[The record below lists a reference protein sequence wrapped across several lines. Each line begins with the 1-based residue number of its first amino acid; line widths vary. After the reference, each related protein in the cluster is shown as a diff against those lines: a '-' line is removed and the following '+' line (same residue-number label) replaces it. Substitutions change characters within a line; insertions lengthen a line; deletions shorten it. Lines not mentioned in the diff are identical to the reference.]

1 MLLNFKKS
9 LIDKF
14 FYFYMLSLM
23 SFSLAVLTKRAIEAS
38 LKQKWAE
45 AINLNCDILKAY
57 PNNIDAKIRLGRC
70 YLQTKEFSKAKK
82 FFKEVLEKDPINSIA
97 LKNYDLAKN
106 QKTECNGNGAKLST
120 KALLKEPGTSC
131 ESTFQV
137 ISKNVKKG
145 DITSGEELPI
155 KIKKNKVEIYFNKK
169 KKAVL
174 IGEITD
180 EYINK
185 RLICASDKQASIKV
199 TYIKWTDKDITVLIK
214 ASIPIFKPDKV
225 EIRPY
230 LRKGT
235 IEEPEIEIEMESEE
249 EIE

>member
-1 MLLNFKKS
+1 
-9 LIDKF
+9 
-14 FYFYMLSLM
+14 MLSLM
-23 SFSLAVLTKRAIEAS
+23 SYSLAVLTKKAIDAS

-45 AINLNCDILKAY
+45 AISLNSDILKVY
-57 PNNIDAKIRLGRC
+57 PDNIDAKIRLGRC

-82 FFKEVLEKDPINSIA
+82 IFKEVLEKDPINSIA
-97 LKNYDLAKN
+97 LRNYDLAKN
-106 QKTECNGNGAKLST
+106 QKTECNGNSAKLST
-120 KALLKEPGTSC
+120 KALLKEPGTTC
-131 ESTFQV
+131 ETTFQI

-155 KIKKNKVEIYFNKK
+155 KIKKNKVEVYFNKK
-169 KKAVL
+169 KKSIL

-180 EYINK
+180 ECINQ
-185 RLICASDKQASIKV
+185 RLVRAQEKQANIKV
-199 TYIKWTDKDITVLIK
+199 TYIKWGEKGITVLIK
-214 ASIPIFKPDKV
+214 TSIPIFKPDKV

-235 IEEPEIEIEMESEE
+235 IEEPEMEIEMENEE

>member
-1 MLLNFKKS
+1 
-9 LIDKF
+9 
-14 FYFYMLSLM
+14 M
-23 SFSLAVLTKRAIEAS
+23 SYSLAVLTKKAIDAS

-45 AINLNCDILKAY
+45 AISLNSDILKVY
-57 PNNIDAKIRLGRC
+57 PDNIDAKIRLGRC

-82 FFKEVLEKDPINSIA
+82 IFKEVLEKDPINSIA
-97 LKNYDLAKN
+97 LRNYDLAKN
-106 QKTECNGNGAKLST
+106 QKTECNGNSAKLST
-120 KALLKEPGTSC
+120 KALLKEPGTTC
-131 ESTFQV
+131 ETTFQI

-155 KIKKNKVEIYFNKK
+155 KIKKNKVEVYFNKK
-169 KKAVL
+169 KKSIL

-180 EYINK
+180 ECINQ
-185 RLICASDKQASIKV
+185 RLVRAQEKQANIKV
-199 TYIKWTDKDITVLIK
+199 TYIKWGEKGITVLIK
-214 ASIPIFKPDKV
+214 TSIPIFKPDKV

-235 IEEPEIEIEMESEE
+235 IEEPEMEIEMENEE

>member
-1 MLLNFKKS
+1 
-9 LIDKF
+9 
-14 FYFYMLSLM
+14 MLSLM
-23 SFSLAVLTKRAIEAS
+23 SFSLAVLTKKAIEAS

-45 AINLNCDILKAY
+45 AISLNSDILKAY

-70 YLQTKEFSKAKK
+70 YLQTKDFTKAKK
-82 FFKEVLEKDPINSIA
+82 MFKEVLEKDPINSIA

-131 ESTFQV
+131 EAVFQV

-145 DITSGEELPI
+145 DITSGEELPV
-155 KIKKNKVEIYFNKK
+155 KIKKNKVEIYFDRKK
-169 KKAVL
+169 KSIL

-180 EYINK
+180 EYIAQ
-185 RLICASDKQASIKV
+185 RLTCAVEKHSNIKV
-199 TYIKWTDKDITVLIK
+199 TYIKWDDKDITVLIK
-214 ASIPIFKPDKV
+214 TSVPIFKPDKV

-235 IEEPEIEIEMESEE
+235 IEEPEMEIEIESEE

>member
-1 MLLNFKKS
+1 
-9 LIDKF
+9 
-14 FYFYMLSLM
+14 MLSLM

-45 AINLNCDILKAY
+45 AISLNSDILKAY
-57 PNNIDAKIRLGRC
+57 PDNIDAKIRLGRC
-70 YLQTKEFSKAKK
+70 YLQTKEFTKAKK
-82 FFKEVLEKDPINSIA
+82 IFKEVLEKDPINSIA

-106 QKTECNGNGAKLST
+106 QKNECSGNVSGKLST

-131 ESTFQV
+131 EAVFQV
-137 ISKNVKKG
+137 IPKSVKKG
-145 DITSGEELPI
+145 DITSGEELHL
-155 KIKKNKVEIYFNKK
+155 KIKKSKSEIYYIKNKK
-169 KKAVL
+169 TVL

-180 EYINK
+180 EYIVQ
-185 RLICASDKQASIKV
+185 RLARALEKQANIKV
-199 TYIKWTDKDITVLIK
+199 TYIKWEDKNITVLIK
-214 ASIPIFKPDKV
+214 SSIPIFKPDKV

-235 IEEPEIEIEMESEE
+235 IEEPEMEIEIESEE